1 MKSVVV
7 GACVAGVLLL
17 LSLVAVL
24 AMWEEVYVIGGGCVG
39 NGGGGCM

>member
-7 GACVAGVLLL
+7 GACVTGVLLL
-17 LSLVAVL
+17 LSPVAVL
-24 AMWEEVYVIGGGCVG
+24 AMWEWVHVAGGGCVG

>member
-24 AMWEEVYVIGGGCVG
+24 VMWEQVHVTSGGCVG